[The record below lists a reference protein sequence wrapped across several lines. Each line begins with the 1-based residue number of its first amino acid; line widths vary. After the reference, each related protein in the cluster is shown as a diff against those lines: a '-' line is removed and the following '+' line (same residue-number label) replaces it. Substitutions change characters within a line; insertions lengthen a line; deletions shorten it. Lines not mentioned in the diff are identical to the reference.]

1 MTNRLDLS
9 TEAVLETAIHF
20 DNVLSENA
28 QSPTAIFLTGATGFF
43 GAYLLDELLHK
54 TTADIYCLMRC
65 KEGSEAGKQRIEAH
79 LRAYLLWKDEF
90 SARIIP
96 VIGDLSLPLYGL
108 SSETFSELAERID
121 VIYHNGAWV
130 NAAYPYAALKASN
143 VGGTVE
149 TLRLA
154 GLHRTKPLHFI
165 STIAVFFNEAC
176 QEGNQKILET
186 DSPQP
191 TLNGGYKQ
199 SKWVAEN
206 LVIKARER
214 GLPACIYRT
223 ARIMGHS
230 KTGVTQNFNDFLIS
244 MIKMC
249 IQIGKFP
256 DWNNTLSLVPADYAA
271 QSLVYLAQQTASIGK
286 TFHILNPQAVAW
298 DDFFEHIR
306 DCGYPLEK
314 VSHLCWQTEIQ
325 AYANENK
332 DSKLYS
338 LARLVLKSSTA
349 MSHTKPEFDMRQTL
363 TGLSDTAINC
373 PPVDRKLVS
382 TWVSYFQQCGH
393 IPLPSIVNAE

>member
-1 MTNRLDLS
+1 MKATNVS
-9 TEAVLETAIHF
+9 
-20 DNVLSENA
+20 
-28 QSPTAIFLTGATGFF
+28 
-43 GAYLLDELLHK
+43 
-54 TTADIYCLMRC
+54 
-65 KEGSEAGKQRIEAH
+65 
-79 LRAYLLWKDEF
+79 
-90 SARIIP
+90 
-96 VIGDLSLPLYGL
+96 
-108 SSETFSELAERID
+108 
-121 VIYHNGAWV
+121 
-130 NAAYPYAALKASN
+130 
-143 VGGTVE
+143 GTVE

-154 GLHRTKPLHFI
+154 ELHHTKPVHFV
-165 STIAVFFNEAC
+165 STIAVFFNDAS
-176 QEGNQKILET
+176 QESNRKIMET
-186 DSPQP
+186 DSPPPNLQ
-191 TLNGGYKQ
+191 GGYKQ

-206 LVIKARER
+206 LVMKAQQR

-230 KTGVTQNFNDFLIS
+230 KTGITQNFNDFLIS

-256 DWNNTLSLVPADYAA
+256 VLNSKLSLFPADYAA
-271 QSLVYLAQQTASIGK
+271 ESLVYLAQQPASIGK
-286 TFHILNPQAVAW
+286 TFHILNPQTVAW
-298 DDFFEHIR
+298 DDFFGQIR

-314 VSHLCWQTEIQ
+314 ISHQCWQTEIQ
-325 AYANENK
+325 TYDNENR

-393 IPLPSIVNAE
+393 IP